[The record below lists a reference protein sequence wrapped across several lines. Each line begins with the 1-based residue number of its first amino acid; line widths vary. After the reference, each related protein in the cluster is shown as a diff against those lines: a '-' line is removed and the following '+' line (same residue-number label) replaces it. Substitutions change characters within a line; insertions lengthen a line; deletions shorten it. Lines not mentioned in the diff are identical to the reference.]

1 MEGLDEDG
9 ARGRGGG
16 VRSGVS
22 AGGGGRGGGGRGG
35 VSGVGGA
42 ARGWGFRTAGV
53 EPLLLSG
60 RLRVR
65 LDSAADTAAGREVAT
80 SVMAG
85 RSEVVPLAV
94 RDEPPAAES
103 KKQSLGF

>member
-1 MEGLDEDG
+1 MDEGG

-22 AGGGGRGGGGRGG
+22 AQGGGGGGSGGFPGEVG
-35 VSGVGGA
+35 V
-42 ARGWGFRTAGV
+42 ARGWGRRTLGV
-53 EPLLLSG
+53 VPVLLSG
-60 RLRVR
+60 KLWVL
-65 LDSAADTAAGREVAT
+65 LDSTTDAAVGREVAT

-103 KKQSLGF
+103 QKRKA